1 MTRDILQT
9 DIDLATRLMAN
20 HRPDDEIIL
29 ALAHRGVEL
38 GPAAQL
44 VDELRSG
51 RKVTPHSTV
60 HLEFGLGRRA
70 RAKSASRGTGQN
82 PPAPSTPAE
91 SRREPPTRPAMQGRK
106 SPAVLWLIA
115 AALVG
120 LGIVVGSI
128 VLFQRYHAKTNGQ
141 EEQQPK
147 PALPKTN
154 SAPHKAPAPAAP
166 AKSP

>member
-20 HRPDDEIIL
+20 HRPDDEIIQ
-29 ALAHRGVEL
+29 ALVHRGIDS

-44 VDELRSG
+44 VEELRSG
-51 RKVTPHSTV
+51 RKVTPSSTV

-70 RAKSASRGTGQN
+70 RAKDSSRGTGQN
-82 PPAPSTPAE
+82 PPAPSPPAE
-91 SRREPPTRPAMQGRK
+91 SRREPPARPAMQSRK
-106 SPAVLWLIA
+106 RPAVLWLIA

-128 VLFQRYHAKTNGQ
+128 VLFQRNHAKTNGQ
-141 EEQQPK
+141 EEQQPI
-147 PALPKTN
+147 PTMPKTN
-154 SAPHKAPAPAAP
+154 SAPHPALAPAAP

>member
-1 MTRDILQT
+1 
-9 DIDLATRLMAN
+9 
-20 HRPDDEIIL
+20 
-29 ALAHRGVEL
+29 
-38 GPAAQL
+38 
-44 VDELRSG
+44 
-51 RKVTPHSTV
+51 
-60 HLEFGLGRRA
+60 
-70 RAKSASRGTGQN
+70 
-82 PPAPSTPAE
+82 
-91 SRREPPTRPAMQGRK
+91 MQGRK